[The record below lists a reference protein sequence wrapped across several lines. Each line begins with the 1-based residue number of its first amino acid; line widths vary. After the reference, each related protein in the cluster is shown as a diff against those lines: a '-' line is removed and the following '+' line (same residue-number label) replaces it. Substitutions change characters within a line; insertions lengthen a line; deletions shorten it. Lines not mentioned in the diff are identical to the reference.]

1 MKRVLCLVS
10 SLLLTLFFVGC
21 HTVTPPASDTTP
33 TDPDGTTVTPPKTL
47 CLAYNREDTL
57 DPFSASTQLNLCL
70 SSLLYEPLL
79 RPGADFAPVL
89 VLAQSAE
96 QTDSTHIAVTL
107 RKGAAFSD
115 GTAVTADDV
124 IFSFNKAKASAN
136 YKVAL
141 ANVQSASAKRG
152 VITFTLSSADPN
164 GSYNLYFPIIK
175 RSTDTSAAATAAV
188 GSGPYVFNADG
199 QKLTANT
206 KNAAGAAAQNK
217 EIQLLSLM
225 DNDAVLQNLEKGS
238 IHYMFNDLS
247 SGDIPRT
254 SAKDTAVDLPQLVY
268 LGVNSSR
275 AALAAPA
282 VRQALSAAIDRTALA
297 ASSYA
302 GRALPATTP
311 FHPKWKPAVGL
322 SAFSAGSEAG
332 KVNALLQ
339 AAQTVPTTTA
349 ATGVAGA
356 TGATGATDAIG
367 AAGATTAATTV
378 ATTAKTTAA
387 TSAAE
392 TAMTTSV
399 KDTPLTLLYA
409 GGNRCREALVKALV
423 QQLHQAGFQVTA
435 RPTGFDDYKA
445 QLSAGNYDLYVGEIR
460 LTPSMNLFVF
470 LRSGGAA
477 AFGVNT
483 AGEAAQTY
491 AAYRAGEKTA
501 AEFVEAFSHD
511 MPYIP
516 LCYRQ
521 GMAAGHAA
529 LTYITPS
536 AYSVYDGI
544 TH

>member
-96 QTDSTHIAVTL
+96 QTDSTHITVTL

-115 GTAVTADDV
+115 GSAVTADDV

-136 YKVAL
+136 CKVAL
-141 ANVQSASAKRG
+141 ANVQAASAKRG

-199 QKLTANT
+199 QKLTANA
-206 KNAAGAAAQNK
+206 KNAVGAAAQNK

-238 IHYMFNDLS
+238 IHYMFNDLGD
-247 SGDIPRT
+247 GDIPRT

-311 FHPKWKPAVGL
+311 FHPKWRPAVGL

-339 AAQTVPTTTA
+339 AAQTVPTTT
-349 ATGVAGA
+349 GA
-356 TGATGATDAIG
+356 TGATGATG
-367 AAGATTAATTV
+367 VTTPTTVATTAATTA
-378 ATTAKTTAA
+378 ATHAGETAA
-387 TSAAE
+387 
-392 TAMTTSV
+392 TTSV

-445 QLSAGNYDLYVGEIR
+445 QLSAGNYDLYIGEIR

-470 LRSGGAA
+470 LRAGGAA

-501 AEFVEAFSHD
+501 AEFVEAFSRD

>member
-1 MKRVLCLVS
+1 
-10 SLLLTLFFVGC
+10 
-21 HTVTPPASDTTP
+21 
-33 TDPDGTTVTPPKTL
+33 
-47 CLAYNREDTL
+47 
-57 DPFSASTQLNLCL
+57 
-70 SSLLYEPLL
+70 
-79 RPGADFAPVL
+79 
-89 VLAQSAE
+89 
-96 QTDSTHIAVTL
+96 
-107 RKGAAFSD
+107 
-115 GTAVTADDV
+115 
-124 IFSFNKAKASAN
+124 
-136 YKVAL
+136 
-141 ANVQSASAKRG
+141 
-152 VITFTLSSADPN
+152 
-164 GSYNLYFPIIK
+164 
-175 RSTDTSAAATAAV
+175 
-188 GSGPYVFNADG
+188 
-199 QKLTANT
+199 
-206 KNAAGAAAQNK
+206 
-217 EIQLLSLM
+217 M

-238 IHYMFNDLS
+238 IHYMFNDLGD
-247 SGDIPRT
+247 GDIPRT

-311 FHPKWKPAVGL
+311 FHPKWRPAVGL

-339 AAQTVPTTTA
+339 AAQTVPTTT
-349 ATGVAGA
+349 GA
-356 TGATGATDAIG
+356 TGATGATG
-367 AAGATTAATTV
+367 VTTPTTV
-378 ATTAKTTAA
+378 ATTAAATAA
-387 TSAAE
+387 THAGE
-392 TAMTTSV
+392 TAATTSV

-445 QLSAGNYDLYVGEIR
+445 QLSAGNYDLYIGEIR

-470 LRSGGAA
+470 LRAGGAA

-501 AEFVEAFSHD
+501 AEFVEAFSRD

>member
-33 TDPDGTTVTPPKTL
+33 TDPDGTTVKTL

-225 DNDAVLQNLEKGS
+225 VNDAVLQNLENGS

-247 SGDIPRT
+247 DGDIPRT

-349 ATGVAGA
+349 ATG
-356 TGATGATDAIG
+356 

-378 ATTAKTTAA
+378 ATTAKTKAA

-435 RPTGFDDYKA
+435 KPTGFDDYKA

-470 LRSGGAA
+470 LRAGGAA
-477 AFGVNT
+477 AFGVNS

-501 AEFVEAFSHD
+501 AEFVEAFSRD

>member
-1 MKRVLCLVS
+1 MKRILCLVS

-96 QTDSTHIAVTL
+96 QTDSTHITVTL

-115 GTAVTADDV
+115 GSAVTADDV

-136 YKVAL
+136 CKVAL
-141 ANVQSASAKRG
+141 ANVQAASAKRG

-199 QKLTANT
+199 QKLTANA
-206 KNAAGAAAQNK
+206 KNAVGAAAQNK

-238 IHYMFNDLS
+238 IHYMFNDLGD
-247 SGDIPRT
+247 GDIPRT

-311 FHPKWKPAVGL
+311 FHPKWRPAVGL

-339 AAQTVPTTTA
+339 AAQTVPTTTG
-349 ATGVAGA
+349 T
-356 TGATGATDAIG
+356 TGATGAT
-367 AAGATTAATTV
+367 TPTTV
-378 ATTAKTTAA
+378 ATTAAATAA
-387 TSAAE
+387 THAGE
-392 TAMTTSV
+392 TAATTSV

-445 QLSAGNYDLYVGEIR
+445 QLSAGNYDLYIGEIR

-470 LRSGGAA
+470 LRAGGAA

-501 AEFVEAFSHD
+501 AEFVEAFSRD

>member
-33 TDPDGTTVTPPKTL
+33 TDPDGTTVTPPETL

-199 QKLTANT
+199 QKLTANA

-349 ATGVAGA
+349 ATG
-356 TGATGATDAIG
+356 
-367 AAGATTAATTV
+367 AAGANGKDGVCAGFFSATGELLNVNWGTPLSFTNIKSEGGLIAYNTSEITITLKKGHAYSLVFSGTVTVSAKGDDKKCGVSLTDGYDTSGAMFFATQTYTVLAKKDLTARLTV
-378 ATTAKTTAA
+378 AYNTVYTATDDITLKLAYNN
-387 TSAAE
+387 
-392 TAMTTSV
+392 MLLQ
-399 KDTPLTLLYA
+399 DT
-409 GGNRCREALVKALV
+409 N
-423 QQLHQAGFQVTA
+423 
-435 RPTGFDDYKA
+435 
-445 QLSAGNYDLYVGEIR
+445 
-460 LTPSMNLFVF
+460 
-470 LRSGGAA
+470 
-477 AFGVNT
+477 FGDS
-483 AGEAAQTY
+483 
-491 AAYRAGEKTA
+491 R
-501 AEFVEAFSHD
+501 
-511 MPYIP
+511 
-516 LCYRQ
+516 
-521 GMAAGHAA
+521 
-529 LTYITPS
+529 
-536 AYSVYDGI
+536 YSVTI
-544 TH
+544 TALN